1 MRAVIY
7 ARYSTDLQSAS
18 SVEDQARL
26 CREYLERD
34 GHELVKVY
42 SDRAVSGATLIR
54 PGIQLLMQ
62 EASRGDFDLVY
73 AEALDRIS
81 RDQED
86 AAGFFK
92 RMAFA
97 QISILTL
104 AEGEI
109 SELHVGLKGTMNAL
123 FLKDLAQKTRRGLQ
137 GRVLQGLSGGGICY
151 GYNLVPEQVGSRRI
165 NASEAKVVRT
175 IFRDFAAG
183 RSPRAIAKRLNQKGI
198 PGPSGRPWRDTT
210 IRGHFGR
217 GTGILNNELYIGRL
231 VWNRLTYLKDPKSG
245 RRRSRHNP
253 PEKWIIQDVP
263 LLRIVDDD
271 SWEAVKA
278 RQHSIRISDGVT
290 KARATR
296 FWECRRSRHLL
307 SGLVRCEECGS
318 SYAAVGRDYLACS
331 AARGS
336 GTCSNRQS
344 IRRGTLE
351 ALILDAMR
359 QRLMAPDLVK
369 EFVRAFHEEANRQ
382 RREDEALHED
392 KRRELSAIKRQLG
405 GLIDAIAD
413 GLRAP
418 GLQQRLD
425 DLEGRRIEIEKSLAA
440 PTTPVRLHPNL
451 AEIYRRQVEQLQN
464 SLSQPEIRDEAVQI
478 LRGLIERV
486 SIKPAKDGMEIEIV
500 GEIAKMVELGTEP
513 NKKQAH
519 LGERAACSVKV
530 VAGARN
536 RFGRLDVVEGLIPGV
551 HQSFALT
558 TNLLNY

>member
-18 SVEDQARL
+18 SIDDQIRL
-26 CREYLERD
+26 CRERLQRD

-62 EASRGDFDLVY
+62 DASRDGFDLVY

-92 RMAFA
+92 RTAFA
-97 QISILTL
+97 KVTIVTL

-151 GYNLVPEQVGSRRI
+151 GYDLVPGQTGSRRI
-165 NASEAKVVRT
+165 NASEAKVVKA

-183 RSPRAIAKRLNQKGI
+183 LSPRAIAKKLNQKGI
-198 PGPSGRPWRDTT
+198 PGPLGRPWRDTT

-217 GTGILNNELYIGRL
+217 GTGILNNELYTGRL
-231 VWNRLTYLKDPKSG
+231 VWNRLTYLKDPKTG

-253 PEKWIIQDVP
+253 SETWIVQDVP
-263 LLRIVDDD
+263 ALRIVDDD
-271 SWEAVKA
+271 LWKAVKT
-278 RQHSIRISDGVT
+278 RQGSIRASDRVAN
-290 KARATR
+290 ARATR
-296 FWECRRSRHLL
+296 FWERRRARHLL
-307 SGLVRCEECGS
+307 SGLVRCQECGS
-318 SYAAVGRDYLACS
+318 RYAAVGRDYLACS

-344 IRRGTLE
+344 IRRAALE
-351 ALILDAMR
+351 GLILDGLR
-359 QRLMAPDLVK
+359 QRLMAPELVE
-369 EFVRAFHEEANRQ
+369 EFIRAFHQQINLQ
-382 RREDEALHED
+382 RREGDVLRDA
-392 KRRELSAIKRQLG
+392 KRRELADVERKLN
-405 GLIDAIAD
+405 GLVDAIAD
-413 GLRAP
+413 GLRGP

-425 DLEGRRIEIEKSLAA
+425 GLEARRTEIEKNLTTG
-440 PTTPVRLHPNL
+440 PVTPVRLHPNL
-451 AEIYRRQVEQLQN
+451 AQVYRRQVEQLQQA
-464 SLSQPEIRDEAVQI
+464 LADPQIRDEAVEV
-478 LRGLIERV
+478 LRGLVEHV
-486 SIKPAKDGMEIEIV
+486 SIGPAANGLEIEIV
-500 GEIAKMVELGTEP
+500 GEIAKMVELSLGP
-513 NKKQAH
+513 DAKQAN
-519 LGERAACSVKV
+519 LDERLTRSVMV
-530 VAGARN
+530 VAGTRN
-536 RFGRLDVVEGLIPGV
+536 RRYLHLDHAVL
-551 HQSFALT
+551 
-558 TNLLNY
+558 

>member
-18 SVEDQARL
+18 SIDDQVRL
-26 CREYLERD
+26 CRERLERD
-34 GHELVKVY
+34 GNELVKIY

-54 PGIQLLMQ
+54 SGIQLLLQ
-62 EASRGDFDLVY
+62 DAGRGDFDIVY

-97 QISILTL
+97 QVAIVTL

-151 GYNLVPEQVGSRRI
+151 GYDLVPGETGSRRI
-165 NASEAKVVRT
+165 NANEAKVVRT
-175 IFRDFAAG
+175 IFRDFKG
-183 RSPRAIAKRLNQKGI
+183 GTSPRAIAKKLNQKGI

-217 GTGILNNELYIGRL
+217 GTGILNNELYVGRL

-253 PEKWIIQDVP
+253 PEKWIVQDVAA
-263 LLRIVDDD
+263 LRIIEDDL
-271 SWEAVKA
+271 WQAVKT
-278 RQHSIRISDGVT
+278 RQGLIRASDRVA
-290 KARATR
+290 KARASR
-296 FWECRRSRHLL
+296 FWERRRSRHLL
-307 SGLVRCEECGS
+307 SGLVHCQECGS

-344 IRRGTLE
+344 IRRVALE
-351 ALILDAMR
+351 ALILDALR
-359 QRLMAPDLVK
+359 QRLMAPDLVE
-369 EFVRAFHEEANRQ
+369 EFVRAFQKEINLQ
-382 RREDEALHED
+382 RREDEAHHD
-392 KRRELSAIKRQLG
+392 AKRRELAAIKRQLD
-405 GLIDAIAD
+405 GLVDAIAD

-425 DLEGRRIEIEKSLAA
+425 ELEARRIAIEQTLAA
-440 PTTPVRLHPNL
+440 PPSPVRLHPSL
-451 AEIYRRQVEQLQN
+451 AELYRRQVEQLQR
-464 SLSQPEIRDEAVQI
+464 SLSHPEIRDEAVQI

-486 SIKPAKDGMEIEIV
+486 SIGPAETGLEIEII
-500 GEIAKMVELGTEP
+500 GEIAKMVELGLGA
-513 NKKQAH
+513 NKKQAN
-519 LGERAACSVKV
+519 LNERLARSVKV
-530 VAGARN
+530 VAGVG
-536 RFGRLDVVEGLIPGV
+536 FEPTTFRL
-551 HQSFALT
+551 
-558 TNLLNY
+558 